1 MNFFARALLAP
12 LAAAFLFGAEQAD
25 ASICYVVVASETT
38 PDALKANPAYPKQM
52 PTWVVKV
59 SNDRLAAV
67 IGWLDPQQAPAI
79 LQGLKASGRIAS
91 DSFCMAPE
99 HLKYITSFGN
109 APTYT
114 SIAELHPEAVPP
126 RDPAS
131 AGGPSAPRE
140 MDSIADHIVAPDK
153 VENAQSDVVIKG
165 LSWAMTPRQMIATL
179 TARGMTC
186 KRDIG
191 NPDNDYL
198 PVICKGEAHSEIK
211 IAMAPR
217 KIVYDCTTINSCGLN
232 NEDAARAFIE
242 FLPIPEFKPNMID
255 SAFGIFMTYCGFSA
269 GGNKVCT
276 TPSNGIELFPG
287 NPGGV
292 SSINLQ

>member
-1 MNFFARALLAP
+1 MNFFARALLAS
-12 LAAAFLFGAEQAD
+12 LTAAFLFGAEQAD

-38 PDALKANPAYPKQM
+38 PDALKANPSYPKQM

-59 SNDRLAAV
+59 SNDRFAAV
-67 IGWLDPQQAPAI
+67 IGWLDPKQAPVI
-79 LQGLKASGRIAS
+79 LQNLKASGRIAS

-99 HLKYITSFGN
+99 YMEYITSFGN

-114 SIAELHPEAVPP
+114 SIAELHPAAVPP

-131 AGGPSAPRE
+131 AGGPSVPRE
-140 MDSIADHIVAPDK
+140 MNSIADHILAPDK

-165 LSWAMTPRQMIATL
+165 LSWAMTPRQMISTL

-186 KRDIG
+186 KRDFG
-191 NPDNDYL
+191 AEDNEYRA
-198 PVICKGEAHSEIK
+198 VICKGEGRSEIK
-211 IAMAPR
+211 IDMVPR
-217 KIVYDCTTINSCGLN
+217 KIVYDCATINSCGLN
-232 NEDAARAFIE
+232 NEDAARAMLD
-242 FLPIPEFKPNMID
+242 FLPIPEFKPNMTD
-255 SAFGIFMTYCGFSA
+255 TGFGIFMTYCGFSA